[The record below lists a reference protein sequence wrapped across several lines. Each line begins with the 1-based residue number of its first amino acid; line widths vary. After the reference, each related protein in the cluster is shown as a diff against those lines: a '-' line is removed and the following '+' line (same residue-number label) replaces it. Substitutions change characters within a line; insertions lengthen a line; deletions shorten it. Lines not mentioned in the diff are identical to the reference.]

1 MEGVGG
7 RDAMGMK
14 MEMGENE
21 DGDRDGDDN
30 VDVGEVGDRM
40 EMGMGKEMKREIR
53 MEMQAE
59 RVMGIGLWMRTERQ
73 RWG

>member
-1 MEGVGG
+1 
-7 RDAMGMK
+7 MGMK

-30 VDVGEVGDRM
+30 VDVGEVGDR
-40 EMGMGKEMKREIR
+40 MGMGKEMKREIR